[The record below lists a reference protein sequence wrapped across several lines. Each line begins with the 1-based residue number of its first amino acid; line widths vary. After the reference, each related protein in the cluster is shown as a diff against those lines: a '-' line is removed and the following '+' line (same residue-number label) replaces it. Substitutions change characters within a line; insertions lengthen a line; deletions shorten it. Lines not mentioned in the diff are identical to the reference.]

1 MIAKLPFKKLLQN
14 CYWYYLYMSYCLP
27 YGSFSGMQQRN
38 ELFKNTVN
46 TPKKSVELNKNR
58 K

>member
-14 CYWYYLYMSYCLP
+14 CYCYYLYMSYCLS
-27 YGSFSGMQQRN
+27 YGGFSGMQQRHD
-38 ELFKNTVN
+38 LFKNTVN
-46 TPKKSVELNKNR
+46 TPKKGAELNKNR